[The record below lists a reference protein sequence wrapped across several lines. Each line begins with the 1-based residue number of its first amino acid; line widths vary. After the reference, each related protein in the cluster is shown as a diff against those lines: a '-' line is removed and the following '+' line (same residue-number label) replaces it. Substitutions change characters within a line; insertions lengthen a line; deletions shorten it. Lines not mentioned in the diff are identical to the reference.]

1 MVLGVEIVLEFV
13 VKSTLSPYGLTD
25 LPYGLTGAPYGLTD
39 LPSILRGRPSNIDE
53 LSNFMVLSMNRYT
66 AIGFMKS

>member
-13 VKSTLSPYGLTD
+13 VKSTQS
-25 LPYGLTGAPYGLTD
+25 PYGLTD
-39 LPSILRGRPSNIDE
+39 LPSILRGKPSNIDE

-66 AIGFMKS
+66 AIGFIK